1 MRELRRR
8 IPVLD
13 RKRGLPFGS
22 RPRGRLM
29 GWTGVVPISLRE
41 RIIGILPFSERLY
54 HRFVHSHGA
63 AELPFVG
70 WRSSRPRKLRSAC
83 RVPLFGA
90 AAQYLCAEPCSFAY
104 RDRASRD
111 DQAPCHE
118 GGRYEPT

>member
-22 RPRGRLM
+22 RPRGRLT
-29 GWTGVVPISLRE
+29 GWAGVVPISLRE

-63 AELPFVG
+63 AELPFG
-70 WRSSRPRKLRSAC
+70 GGGLRDHANCDLLAEFPYLGPPHNIS
-83 RVPLFGA
+83 VPSHA
-90 AAQYLCAEPCSFAY
+90 
-104 RDRASRD
+104 
-111 DQAPCHE
+111 
-118 GGRYEPT
+118 